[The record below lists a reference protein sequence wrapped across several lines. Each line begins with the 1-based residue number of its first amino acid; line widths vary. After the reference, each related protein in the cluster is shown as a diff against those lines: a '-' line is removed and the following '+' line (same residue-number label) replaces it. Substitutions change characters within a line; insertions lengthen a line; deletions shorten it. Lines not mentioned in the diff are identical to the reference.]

1 MAVIH
6 ISEAEATRD
15 LKSVMQEVGVGND
28 VRIAWD
34 SKTYTVIPFV
44 EPPVKGRKISEIIE
58 SLKNRPDAD
67 VLLDDKFGDDLEAVI
82 RSHEHERLIDPWESF

>member
-15 LKSVMQEVGVGND
+15 LKSLMQEVGDGND

-34 SKTYTVIPFV
+34 SKLYTVIPFA
-44 EPPVKGRKISEIIE
+44 EPAVKGRKISEIIE
-58 SLKNRPDAD
+58 AMKNRPDAD
-67 VLLDDKFGDDLEAVI
+67 VLLDDKFGDDMEAI
-82 RSHEHERLIDPWESF
+82 IKSHEHERLIDPWESF

>member
-28 VRIAWD
+28 VRISWD
-34 SKTYTVIPFV
+34 SKMYTVIPIA
-44 EPPVKGRKISEIIE
+44 EPAIKVRKISEILE
-58 SLKNRPDAD
+58 SLKNRPNAD
-67 VLLDDKFGDDLEAVI
+67 VLLDDKFSDDMEAI
-82 RSHEHERLIDPWESF
+82 IKGHEHERLIDPWESF